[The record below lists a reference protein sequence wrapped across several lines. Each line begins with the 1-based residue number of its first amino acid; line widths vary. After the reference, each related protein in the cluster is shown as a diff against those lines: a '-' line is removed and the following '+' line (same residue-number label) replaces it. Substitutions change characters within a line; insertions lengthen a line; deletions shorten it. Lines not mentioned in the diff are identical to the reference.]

1 MTDTDRPDWT
11 VEQQRTWLM
20 ICIQLGMLANDASSK
35 TIYAVG
41 ISRTYR

>member
-1 MTDTDRPDWT
+1 MTITL
-11 VEQQRTWLM
+11 EAERTWLM

-41 ISRTYR
+41 VSRTYR